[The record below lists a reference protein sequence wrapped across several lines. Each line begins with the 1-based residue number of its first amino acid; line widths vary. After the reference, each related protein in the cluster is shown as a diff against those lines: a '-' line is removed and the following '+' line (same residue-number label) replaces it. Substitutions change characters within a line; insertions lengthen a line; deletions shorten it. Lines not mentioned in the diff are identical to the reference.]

1 MKWATVLVLSLV
13 GCVYYN
19 GMYNA
24 NRLANSARKAERD
37 GRTFEATSLWGQ
49 VATKAESVVV
59 RHPTSKYAEEAAIL
73 RGVAL
78 ARMGQ
83 CEPALSAL
91 SRVAVARVS
100 TELSEEAWLA
110 TGRCQVTL
118 GNIAAADVAFARVLD
133 SKNAG
138 RRRESRFQRARTLR
152 YLGNYAEAI
161 QALEGNSEPRAAR
174 ERLLSLAGAGQ
185 LPAAM
190 ALADSLIARGDTAQ
204 PWDSLVT
211 SLGQQNAASAS
222 LLVDRLR
229 GLSGRSPE
237 IRARW
242 LLEDGLRL
250 MDSDTAR
257 ASSRYKEAIVVG
269 GSGAAAGRA
278 SLELARLNLRTITEP
293 RELSTWISKLRELST
308 QHQVVASDIM
318 LLSATLAG
326 VLAASDSSAPGSA
339 EGDLRLFLAGETARD
354 SLQAPR
360 LAETIFIRILNE
372 WPDSPYAP
380 KAVLAAQ
387 QLNPVWA
394 DSARAL
400 LETRY
405 ISSPYLAMIRGE
417 DTSAYRQ
424 LEDSLGAFATTQ
436 SGAGRR
442 GTPGRSPRT
451 PPAERRGDEDEA
463 PRTRPQPAP
472 TVRVVEPQ

>member
-1 MKWATVLVLSLV
+1 MKWATMLVLGLV

-83 CEPALSAL
+83 CEAALSAL
-91 SRVAVARVS
+91 SRVAVARLS

-133 SKNAG
+133 SKNPA
-138 RRRESRFQRARTLR
+138 RRREAHFQRARTLR
-152 YLGNYAEAI
+152 YLGNYTEAI
-161 QALEGNSEPRAAR
+161 RSLEDNREPRAAR

-211 SLGQQNAASAS
+211 SLGQQHPASAS

-229 GLSGRSPE
+229 RLPGRSPE
-237 IRARW
+237 IQARW

-257 ASSRYKEAIVVG
+257 ASFRYKEAIVVG
-269 GSGAAAGRA
+269 GSGPAAGRA
-278 SLELARLNLRTITEP
+278 SLELARLNLRATTQP
-293 RELSTWISKLRELST
+293 RELSTWILKLGELSK

-318 LLSATLAG
+318 LLSTTVAG
-326 VLAASDSSAPGSA
+326 VLAASDSSTPGTGQ
-339 EGDLRLFLAGETARD
+339 GDLRLFLASETARD

-360 LAETIFIRILNE
+360 LAETIFIRIVNE

-380 KAVLAAQ
+380 KALLAAQ
-387 QLNPVWA
+387 QLNPAWA

-405 ISSPYLAMIRGE
+405 VSSPYLAMIRGE
-417 DTSAYRQ
+417 DAFAYRQ
-424 LEDSLGAFATTQ
+424 LEDSLEAFAITR
-436 SGAGRR
+436 SGAARPGSPGRR
-442 GTPGRSPRT
+442 RPTQPT
-451 PPAERRGDEDEA
+451 ERRGDEDEA

-472 TVRVVEPQ
+472 TVRVVEP